1 LEQIPFFAGSSALS
15 SGHQYVARRTQSVVV
30 LPFMLSP
37 YRDDA
42 IE

>member
-1 LEQIPFFAGSSALS
+1 MPFFAGSSALS

-30 LPFMLSP
+30 LPFMSSP
-37 YRDDA
+37 YRVDA